1 MQTSSDRFPYIT
13 IRLMACAYCRIE
25 IDIVRS
31 DSGSSYPGNI
41 KIINNRLR
49 IELPWSFSAE
59 QKKSIICETVQLLSK
74 ERNFRMALVWSA
86 QETIYFSP
94 RGIEQIT
101 DKAPSGGKNYKFGR
115 VKIVKKS
122 N

>member
-31 DSGSSYPGNI
+31 DSGPPYLTDI
-41 KIINNRLR
+41 QIINNRLQ
-49 IELPWSFSAE
+49 IELPLSLSVE
-59 QKKSIICETVQLLSK
+59 QKKSVICEAVQVLSK
-74 ERNFRMALVWSA
+74 KRDFRMALVWSE
-86 QETIYFSP
+86 QKTIYFSP
-94 RGIEQIT
+94 RCIEQIT
-101 DKAPSGGKNYKFGR
+101 NTVPSGGISYEFNK
-115 VKIVKKS
+115 VKIDKKS